1 MDKPDLTK
9 IFNALPVSR
18 EVFACWFILQHC
30 YAYRPFITKSIFTK
44 EFEGDI
50 HISLLEVEEEQQAK
64 KLQEAIQQQAK
75 EDAERRVK
83 EEAVMKDIFMRTNI
97 WDLKW

>member
-9 IFNALPVSR
+9 IFNALPISR

-30 YAYRPFITKSIFTK
+30 YTYRPFITKSIFTK

-50 HISLLEVEEEQQAK
+50 HISLLEVEEQQVK

-75 EDAERRVK
+75 EDTERRVK
-83 EEAVMKDIFMRTNI
+83 KK
-97 WDLKW
+97 L

>member
-18 EVFACWFILQHC
+18 EFFACWFILQHC
-30 YAYRPFITKSIFTK
+30 YAYRPFMTKSIFTK

-50 HISLLEVEEEQQAK
+50 HISLLEVDEEQQAK
-64 KLQEAIQQQAK
+64 NCKKRYNNKQKKMLN
-75 EDAERRVK
+75 AE
-83 EEAVMKDIFMRTNI
+83 
-97 WDLKW
+97 

>member
-1 MDKPDLTK
+1 MDKPELTK

-50 HISLLEVEEEQQAK
+50 HISLLEVEEQQVK

-83 EEAVMKDIFMRTNI
+83 KK
-97 WDLKW
+97 L